1 MKGYVETPPKIVDLM
16 VEKLFKLRPPSAR
29 SKVLDPGCGTGPFIE
44 GIVRW
49 CRANN
54 VLIPKIVGVELDPR
68 RVLDARAK
76 FASYSTILIEQKDF
90 LIPNDSSA
98 DSESF
103 DFVIGN
109 PPYVPITKLSEKEKK
124 HYRML
129 YNTAKGR
136 FDLYLLFFERALQ
149 CLTPGGR
156 LVFVT
161 PEKFLYVETGAQL
174 RKLMSG
180 KQIEEI
186 QMLHE
191 NSFGGLVTYPTITTI
206 VNDPRQNKTCLIL
219 RNGKIEHVVFP
230 SDGSSWLPYGGL
242 SAIQSEYMLED
253 ICERISCGVATGADA
268 VFIKER
274 GEFDTALERF
284 AYPTVSGREL
294 KFTDWRENPRHL
306 MLIPYERDGRLL
318 SSEELGALVVYLSEP
333 EKRRKL
339 EGRTCVARKPWY
351 AFHENPPLHAILK
364 PKILCKDI
372 TNRPRFWIDREG
384 TIVPRH
390 SVYYIVPKD
399 ASRIDEIAEYLNSD
413 EVKRWLESHCQR
425 AANAFLRIQSHILK
439 QVPIPRRLIERPIIS
454 LTTGS
459 QTSSRAEKPMISG

>member
-16 VEKLFKLRPPSAR
+16 VEKLFKLKPPSAR
-29 SKVLDPGCGTGPFIE
+29 SRVLDPGCGTGPFIE

-49 CRANN
+49 CSANN
-54 VLIPKIVGVELDPR
+54 ALIPNTVGVELDPR
-68 RVLDARAK
+68 RARDAREK
-76 FASYSTILIEQKDF
+76 FASLSTVLIEQRDF
-90 LIPNDSSA
+90 LIPDDSSA

-124 HYRML
+124 HYRTL
-129 YNTAKGR
+129 YKTAKGR
-136 FDLYLLFFERALQ
+136 FDLYLLFFERGLR
-149 CLTPGGR
+149 CLKPGGR

-161 PEKFLYVETGAQL
+161 PEKFLYVETAAQL
-174 RKLMSG
+174 RKLMLG

-186 QMLHE
+186 QMLDE
-191 NSFGGLVTYPTITTI
+191 NSFGELVTYPTITTI
-206 VNDPRQNKTCLIL
+206 VNEPRTSKTCLIL
-219 RNGKIEHVVFP
+219 RNGTIGHVVFP
-230 SDGSSWLPYGGL
+230 VDGSSWLPYGGI
-242 SAIQSEYMLED
+242 STIQSEYTLED

-268 VFIKER
+268 IFVKES
-274 GEFDTALERF
+274 GKFDTTLGRF

-294 KFTDWRENPRHL
+294 KFTDWREHPRHL
-306 MLIPYERDGRLL
+306 MLIPYERGGRLL
-318 SSEELGALVVYLSEP
+318 SSEELGALEVHLSEP
-333 EKRRKL
+333 ENRRRL

-372 TNRPRFWIDREG
+372 TNRPYFWIDREG

-399 ASRIDEIAEYLNSD
+399 PSRIDEIAEYLNS
-413 EVKRWLESHCQR
+413 EEAKTWLESHCQR
-425 AANAFLRIQSHILK
+425 AANGFLRIQSHILK
-439 QVPIPRRLIERPIIS
+439 QLPVPKRLIERSVIS
-454 LTTGS
+454 TTGEGHQVHS
-459 QTSSRAEKPMISG
+459 QRN